1 MKSNSMD
8 DMFYNLLQD
17 IYYAEKHLVKALS
30 KMAKESA
37 DPELEKAFSEHK
49 DQTET
54 HVERLD
60 QAFEMIDKKPKT
72 KKCDAILGIIA
83 EGEEVIE
90 STESDE
96 IKDAGLIGAAQAAE
110 HYEIARYGTLCAW
123 AKQLGNQELA
133 ELLEQTLDE
142 EKEADSLLTRIAEKS
157 VNEAAMHAA

>member
-96 IKDAGLIGAAQAAE
+96 LKDAGLIGAAQAAE